1 MRRAVG
7 EPIKI
12 WSQRFARTKKSSHEV
27 RKINFFK
34 VGLRTRTCVDKMTF
48 CDFKMEKLKL
58 FETWKFKMRFQMRHA
73 VVIPVY
79 FGVMN
84 K

>member
-12 WSQRFARTKKSSHEV
+12 WSQRFAQTNKSSHEV

-34 VGLRTRTCVDKMTF
+34 VGLRTRTFPLQMTL
-48 CDFKMEKLKL
+48 CGFKIEKLKL
-58 FETWKFKMRFQMRHA
+58 F
-73 VVIPVY
+73 
-79 FGVMN
+79 
-84 K
+84 